1 LWYHNDSESNIIDP
15 PETEVV
21 KDKMEVSDVNQ
32 DESTFLDSMFLWNW
46 IGSGAR
52 RGKLAFKF
60 WKTDPEFVEHQA
72 ETSTS
77 NQNSRPAVEGAVIK
91 IDKEEPLS
99 SFTLSAKET
108 LKAAI
113 VHFGKKWYRRIS
125 FIWRHTMQI
134 IGSFQKLWV
143 SRNMLFIGARLDHI
157 PIIMMHSG
165 YL

>member
-1 LWYHNDSESNIIDP
+1 
-15 PETEVV
+15 
-21 KDKMEVSDVNQ
+21 MEISDVSG
-32 DESTFLDSMFLWNW
+32 DKLPFLASKLWWNW

-52 RGKLAFKF
+52 RGKLVLKF
-60 WKTDPEFVEHQA
+60 WKTQTEFLEHQA

-77 NQNSRPAVEGAVIK
+77 NQNTRPVGEDAVIK
-91 IDKEEPLS
+91 IDKEDPPK

-113 VHFGKKWYRRIS
+113 IHFGKKWYRRIS

-143 SRNMLFIGARLDHI
+143 SRIILFLGARLDHI
-157 PIIMMHSG
+157 C
-165 YL
+165 YADEF

>member
-1 LWYHNDSESNIIDP
+1 MWSHNDPESNIIDSS
-15 PETEVV
+15 EAEAV

-32 DESTFLDSMFLWNW
+32 DELTFLGSKFLWNW
-46 IGSGAR
+46 IGTGAR

-60 WKTDPEFVEHQA
+60 WKTDTEFLEEQA

-77 NQNSRPAVEGAVIK
+77 SQNSRLVVEEAVIK
-91 IDKEEPLS
+91 IDKEEPRS

-113 VHFGKKWYRRIS
+113 IHFGKKWYRRIS

-157 PIIMMHSG
+157 QS
-165 YL
+165 YYDAFWLL

>member
-1 LWYHNDSESNIIDP
+1 MWSHNDSESNISDP
-15 PETEVV
+15 PETEVM
-21 KDKMEVSDVNQ
+21 KDKIEVSDVNR
-32 DESTFLDSMFLWNW
+32 DELTYLASKFWWNW
-46 IGSGAR
+46 IGSGAK
-52 RGKLAFKF
+52 RGKLPFKF
-60 WKTDPEFVEHQA
+60 WKTDTESLEHQA

-77 NQNSRPAVEGAVIK
+77 SQNSRPGVEDAVIK
-91 IDKEEPLS
+91 IDKEEPRN

-143 SRNMLFIGARLDHI
+143 SRNLLFIGDRLDHI
-157 PIIMMHSG
+157 HIILMHSG

>member
-1 LWYHNDSESNIIDP
+1 
-15 PETEVV
+15 
-21 KDKMEVSDVNQ
+21 MEISDVSG
-32 DESTFLDSMFLWNW
+32 DKLTFLASKLWGNW

-52 RGKLAFKF
+52 RGKLVLKF
-60 WKTDPEFVEHQA
+60 WKTQTEFLEHQA

-77 NQNSRPAVEGAVIK
+77 NQNTRSVGEDSVIK
-91 IDKEEPLS
+91 IDKEDPPK

-113 VHFGKKWYRRIS
+113 IHFGKKWYRRIS

-143 SRNMLFIGARLDHI
+143 SRIILFLGARLDHI
-157 PIIMMHSG
+157 CYADEFWLFLARIYKFKIN
-165 YL
+165 LTKKIC